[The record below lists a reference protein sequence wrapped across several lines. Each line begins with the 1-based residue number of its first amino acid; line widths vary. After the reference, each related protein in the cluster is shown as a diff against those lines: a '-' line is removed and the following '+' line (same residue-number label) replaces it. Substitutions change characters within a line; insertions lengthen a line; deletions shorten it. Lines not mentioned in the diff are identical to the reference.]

1 ADRARGVSSFAA
13 GGDEPNPSAP
23 SAEHCQLSRRK
34 IPHVAPEAGS
44 ADLRV
49 SRQRGEPPVKRFL
62 RWLAAIVIA
71 CGVLGFIA
79 FLYFIPP
86 FNFIAPEAMS
96 RPAAEAGPDLRV
108 IADAGE

>member
-1 ADRARGVSSFAA
+1 M
-13 GGDEPNPSAP
+13 
-23 SAEHCQLSRRK
+23 
-34 IPHVAPEAGS
+34 
-44 ADLRV
+44 
-49 SRQRGEPPVKRFL
+49 KRFL

-108 IADAGE
+108 IADAGERAVAERGRYLVTIGSCGDCHATPGPQGPQLREMYLAGGNKMIRKARMNSSF